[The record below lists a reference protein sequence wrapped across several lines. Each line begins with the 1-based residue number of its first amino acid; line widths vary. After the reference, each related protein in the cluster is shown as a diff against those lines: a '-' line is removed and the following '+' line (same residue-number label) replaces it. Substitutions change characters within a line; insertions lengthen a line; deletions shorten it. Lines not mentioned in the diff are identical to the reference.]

1 MCYKNKLRKF
11 FVNEFP
17 RLLLVTG
24 KNKNNYT
31 SVKLKSGKNRMDY
44 YNNVLY
50 CLTKAINSLTDTS
63 KHPYRTIII
72 EKYINVVRTKDI
84 EKIIGYGHNY
94 TAKLLNQSLKELERA
109 IKAEQLKYN
118 ILPLL
123 EFNND

>member
-31 SVKLKSGKNRMDY
+31 SVLLKGGKNRMDY

-50 CLTKAINSLTDTS
+50 CLMRLSILYLILASI
-63 KHPYRTIII
+63 PI
-72 EKYINVVRTKDI
+72 E
-84 EKIIGYGHNY
+84 
-94 TAKLLNQSLKELERA
+94 Q
-109 IKAEQLKYN
+109 
-118 ILPLL
+118 
-123 EFNND
+123 

>member
-24 KNKNNYT
+24 KNRNNYT
-31 SVKLKSGKNRMDY
+31 SVKLKGGKNRMDY

-63 KHPYRTIII
+63 KRPYKTIIL

-94 TAKLLNQSLKELERA
+94 TARLLNKSLAELEKA
-109 IKAEQLKYN
+109 IQTQQLKYN

-123 EFNND
+123 EFG

>member
-1 MCYKNKLRKF
+1 MCYKNKSRKF

-17 RLLLVTG
+17 RILLVTG
-24 KNKNNYT
+24 KNRNNYT
-31 SVKLKSGKNRMDY
+31 SVKLKGGKNRMDY

-50 CLTKAINSLTDTS
+50 CLTKAINSLPDTS

-94 TAKLLNQSLKELERA
+94 TAKLLNQSLGELERA

-123 EFNND
+123 EFDND

>member
-11 FVNEFP
+11 FVDEFP
-17 RLLLVTG
+17 CLLLVTG
-24 KNKNNYT
+24 KNRNNYT
-31 SVKLKSGKNRMDY
+31 SVKLKGGKNRMDY

-50 CLTKAINSLTDTS
+50 CLTKAINSLPDTS

-94 TAKLLNQSLKELERA
+94 TAKLLNQSLGELERA

-123 EFNND
+123 EFDND

>member
-1 MCYKNKLRKF
+1 
-11 FVNEFP
+11 
-17 RLLLVTG
+17 
-24 KNKNNYT
+24 
-31 SVKLKSGKNRMDY
+31 MDY

-63 KHPYRTIII
+63 KRPYKTIIL

-94 TAKLLNQSLKELERA
+94 TAKLLNQSLDELERA

-118 ILPLL
+118 VLPIL

>member
-11 FVNEFP
+11 FVIEFP

-24 KNKNNYT
+24 KSRNNYT
-31 SVKLKSGKNRMDY
+31 SVKLKGGKNRMDY

-50 CLTKAINSLTDTS
+50 CLTKAINSLPDTS
-63 KHPYRTIII
+63 KRPYKTIIL

-94 TAKLLNQSLKELERA
+94 TAKLLNQSLDELESA

-118 ILPLL
+118 VLPIL

>member
-1 MCYKNKLRKF
+1 MRKF

-24 KNKNNYT
+24 KNRNNYT
-31 SVKLKSGKNRMDY
+31 SVKLKGGKNRMDY

-50 CLTKAINSLTDTS
+50 CLTKAINSLPDTS
-63 KHPYRTIII
+63 KQPYKTIII

-94 TAKLLNQSLKELERA
+94 TAKLLNQSLEELERA
-109 IKAEQLKYN
+109 IKAEQLKFN

>member
-24 KNKNNYT
+24 KNRNNYT
-31 SVKLKSGKNRMDY
+31 SVKLKGGKNRMDY

-50 CLTKAINSLTDTS
+50 CLTKAINSLPDTS
-63 KHPYRTIII
+63 KQPYKTIIL

-94 TAKLLNQSLKELERA
+94 TARLLNKSLAELEKA
-109 IKAEQLKYN
+109 IQTQQLKYN
-118 ILPLL
+118 VLPIL